1 MNMQTEFKIGNYV
14 FDFRKR
20 TLVIGDES
28 RKLTTRE
35 AELLL
40 IFCENMGELVE
51 RSFILKKLWGY
62 DDFFNARSMD
72 VFITKIRKY
81 LGGDQ
86 SVQLAN
92 VRGKGYR
99 LLTGGQQ
106 A

>member
-1 MNMQTEFKIGNYV
+1 MNMQTEFKIGNYT

-20 TLVIGDES
+20 TLTAGTES

-72 VFITKIRKY
+72 VFITKLRKY
-81 LGGDQ
+81 LSGDP
-86 SVQLAN
+86 SIQLCN
-92 VRGKGYR
+92 VRGKGYK
-99 LLTGGQQ
+99 LAKEGQC
-106 A
+106 

>member
-1 MNMQTEFKIGNYV
+1 MNMQTEFNIGSFL

-20 TLVIGDES
+20 TLTIGEDV

-72 VFITKIRKY
+72 VFITKLRKY
-81 LGGDQ
+81 LSADPQ
-86 SVQLAN
+86 VQLAN

-99 LLTGGQQ
+99 LVPQKEE
-106 A
+106 

>member
-40 IFCENMGELVE
+40 IFCENMG
-51 RSFILKKLWGY
+51 
-62 DDFFNARSMD
+62 D
-72 VFITKIRKY
+72 ITFKAKI
-81 LGGDQ
+81 
-86 SVQLAN
+86 
-92 VRGKGYR
+92 
-99 LLTGGQQ
+99 
-106 A
+106 

>member
-1 MNMQTEFKIGNYV
+1 MNMQTEFKIGDYV

-20 TLVIGDES
+20 TLTYGGET

-72 VFITKIRKY
+72 VFITKLRKY
-81 LGGDQ
+81 LGQDETYSCAT
-86 SVQLAN
+86 SV
-92 VRGKGYR
+92 VKD
-99 LLTGGQQ
+99 TSW
-106 A
+106 

>member
-40 IFCENMGELVE
+40 IFCENSRAE
-51 RSFILKKLWGY
+51 
-62 DDFFNARSMD
+62 
-72 VFITKIRKY
+72 
-81 LGGDQ
+81 
-86 SVQLAN
+86 
-92 VRGKGYR
+92 
-99 LLTGGQQ
+99 
-106 A
+106 

>member
-1 MNMQTEFKIGNYV
+1 MNMQTEFNIGKLK

-20 TLVIGDES
+20 TLSKGEET

-72 VFITKIRKY
+72 VFITKLRKY
-81 LGGDQ
+81 LGDDPV
-86 SVQLAN
+86 VQLIN
-92 VRGKGYR
+92 VRGKGYK
-99 LLTGGQQ
+99 LIP